1 MSQQKR
7 KLYRI
12 HLLLSLSLV
21 YGCQGTPSS
30 SLGASNSAP
39 KGDLLLSPAS
49 KSGPVIR
56 TETGWQVQAL
66 TPEDLQELW
75 KNPLLE
81 SNQRFALKLYLAL
94 AEEKKAQNFFVS
106 PLGISLVLQMAW
118 NGARN
123 QTRSEMAKVLEI
135 EGLNPEQINRGAQ
148 LLMRKLYKPASDIQL
163 EMVNGIFA
171 NDRFEI
177 LPDFITKNQTHFA
190 ADVRLLKF
198 KNGPTQTEINA
209 WVNENTNGRI
219 PELLSVI
226 RDTDEAEKWENSTLM
241 YLINALYFKAHW
253 HEQFLA
259 FETKLREFTL
269 VDGTKK
275 QVPMMRQFGEYDYLM
290 PNHPELKNQ
299 FQAIELV
306 YGDRGKIGLYLF
318 LPSYDRTLIQ
328 MQKEL
333 AQLSFQKVFFA
344 FELAQG
350 SISLPKFKQSHFLD
364 LSQLLIS
371 LGMKQAFEP
380 ALADFYAMAK
390 PRFEGEKFAISE
402 AFQKTFIE
410 INEEGTEAS
419 AASALRPTAQPSSEP
434 LREIEMIVDRPFM
447 YLIRDNDTGQI
458 LFMGN
463 VYDPSVET

>member
-1 MSQQKR
+1 MVRKR
-7 KLYRI
+7 RLHRL
-12 HLLLSLSLV
+12 HLLATLSLV
-21 YGCQGTPSS
+21 YGCQGTSGS
-30 SLGASNSAP
+30 SLGASHLAP
-39 KGDLLLSPAS
+39 KAELLLSSAS
-49 KSGPVIR
+49 KSGPVVR
-56 TETGWQVQAL
+56 TETGWQIQAL
-66 TPEDLQELW
+66 ASEELQELW

-135 EGLNPEQINRGAQ
+135 EGSSPEQINRGAQ
-148 LLMRKLYKPASDIQL
+148 LLLRKLYKPASDIQL
-163 EMVNGIFA
+163 EMVNGIFS

-177 LPDFITKNQTHFA
+177 LPEFISKNQTNFA
-190 ADVRLLKF
+190 ADVRMLKF
-198 KNGPTQTEINA
+198 KNGPTQKEINA
-209 WVNENTNGRI
+209 WVKENTNGRI

-226 RDTDEAEKWENSTLM
+226 GDTDEAENWENFTLM
-241 YLINALYFKAHW
+241 YLINALYFKANW
-253 HEQFLA
+253 HKQFEK
-259 FETKLREFTL
+259 FETKPRDFTL

-275 QVPMMRQFGEYDYLM
+275 QVPMMRQFDEYYYLM
-290 PNHPELKNQ
+290 PNHSQLKNQ

-306 YGDRGKIGLYLF
+306 YGNRGKIALYLF
-318 LPSYDRTLIQ
+318 LPSYDRTLVQ

-333 AQLSFQKVFFA
+333 ERLTFKDVFSA
-344 FELAQG
+344 FELAHG

-364 LSQLLIS
+364 LSKVLIN
-371 LGMKQAFEP
+371 LGMKHAFEP
-380 ALADFYAMAK
+380 ALADFYAMAN
-390 PRFEGEKFAISE
+390 PRFTGEKFAISD

-419 AASALRPTAQPSSEP
+419 AASVLRPTALPSSEP
-434 LREIEMIVDRPFM
+434 LREIEMILDRPFM

-463 VYDPSVET
+463 VYDPSIES